1 MIINK
6 KPRRYIPQELNITW
20 ESLEPIFAELQNRV
34 LNNSTELEQWLKDRS
49 EIEAALEEDFAW
61 RYIKMSCDTANEE
74 LVKNFQYFATEIEP
88 KISPLSNELNKKFSE
103 SPYMDELDKEK
114 YFVYSR
120 AIKKALELYREENIE
135 LFTELQ
141 VKQQKY
147 QGITGSMSVEIN
159 GQEYTL
165 EQASIFVKDL
175 NREIREHAWKTI
187 QQRRLVDKDD
197 LNILFDELIK
207 LRNQVALNA
216 GFENYRD
223 YMFQALGRFDYTPQD
238 CYDFANAIEKEI
250 VPILKEQA
258 EKRRE
263 ALTLETLKPW
273 DLEVSVSGK
282 PALKPFN
289 NGEELIDKSI
299 ACFNAIDEKLGSKLA
314 TMKANNLFDVESRK
328 GKAPGGYNYPLA
340 ETGAPFIFMNSAN
353 SLRDLTTMVH
363 EGGHAIHTF
372 LTANLELNDFKHC
385 PSEVAEL
392 ASMSMELIS
401 MDNWD
406 VYFDNAEDLNRA
418 KKEQLA
424 DVLKTLPWVAVID
437 QFQHWIYTNPN
448 HTAADREETFKQIY
462 NRFGAGFADWT
473 DLEKE
478 FGNVWQKQLHL
489 FEVPFY
495 YIEYAI
501 AQLGAIAVW
510 KNYKENPQT
519 ALEQYLAALSLGYTK
534 PMNEI
539 YETAGIKFDFSADYV
554 KELAAFVKEELE
566 KLG

>member
-1 MIINK
+1 MIITK
-6 KPRRYIPQELNITW
+6 KPRTYIPQDLTIAW
-20 ESLEPIFAELQNRV
+20 ESLAPIFEELQNR
-34 LNNSTELEQWLKDRS
+34 SIESLESLSQWLKDRS
-49 EIEAALEEDFAW
+49 ELEAALEEDFAW

-74 LVKNFQYFATEIEP
+74 LVKSFQYFATEISP
-88 KISPLSNELNKKFSE
+88 KISPLSNELNKKFVE
-103 SPYMDELDKEK
+103 SPFMDDLDKEK
-114 YFVYSR
+114 YFVYNRSV
-120 AIKKALELYREENIE
+120 KKALELFREENIE

-147 QGITGSMSVEIN
+147 QGITGAMSVTIN
-159 GQEYTL
+159 DQEYTL
-165 EQASIFVKDL
+165 EQASILVKDL
-175 NREIREHAWKTI
+175 NREVRENAWKTI

-197 LNILFDELIK
+197 LNILFDELIR

-263 ALTLETLKPW
+263 ALGLDTLKPW
-273 DLEVSVSGK
+273 DLDVSVSGK
-282 PALKPFN
+282 AALKPFN

-299 ACFNAIDEKLGSKLA
+299 ACFNAIDPKLGEKLA

-363 EGGHAIHTF
+363 EGGHAVHTF

-401 MDNWD
+401 MDKWD
-406 VYFDNAEDLNRA
+406 VYFDNEEDLLRA

-462 NRFGAGFADWT
+462 DRFGAGFANWDGQ
-473 DLEKE
+473 EQQ
-478 FGNVWQKQLHL
+478 FGNIWQKQLHL

-510 KNYKENPQT
+510 KNYKENPEK
-519 ALEQYLAALSLGYTK
+519 ALDQYLAALALGYTK

-539 YETAGIKFDFSADYV
+539 YETAGIKFDFSAEYI
-554 KELAAFVKEELE
+554 KELASFVKGELD

>member
-1 MIINK
+1 MITK
-6 KPRRYIPQELNITW
+6 KPRTYIPQELNITW
-20 ESLEPIFAELQNRV
+20 ENLEPLFTELQNREI
-34 LNNSTELEQWLKDRS
+34 NSTVELEQWLKDRS
-49 EIEAALEEDFAW
+49 ELEAALEEDFAW
-61 RYIKMSCDTANEE
+61 RYIKMSCDTANDE

-88 KISPLSNELNKKFSE
+88 KISPLANELNKKFVE
-103 SPYMDELDKEK
+103 SPFMDDLDKEK

-147 QGITGSMSVEIN
+147 QSITGAMSVELN

-165 EQASIFVKDL
+165 EQASVFIKDL
-175 NREIREHAWKTI
+175 NREVRENAWKTI

-197 LNILFDELIK
+197 LNILFDELIR

-263 ALTLETLKPW
+263 ALALEVLKPW

-372 LTANLELNDFKHC
+372 LTANLALNDFKHC

-401 MDNWD
+401 MDKWD
-406 VYFDNAEDLNRA
+406 VYFDNEEDLNRA

-437 QFQHWIYTNPN
+437 QFQHWIYTNPS

-473 DLEKE
+473 DLEQQ

-510 KNYKENPQT
+510 KNYKENPEK
-519 ALEQYLAALSLGYTK
+519 ALEQYLAALALGYTK
-534 PMNEI
+534 PINEI
-539 YETAGIKFDFSADYV
+539 YETAGIKFDFSEEYV
-554 KELAAFVKEELE
+554 KELASFVKDELE

>member
-1 MIINK
+1 MIIEK
-6 KPRRYIPQELNITW
+6 KIRTYIPQDLAITW
-20 ESLEPIFAELQNRV
+20 ESLAPLFTELQNREI
-34 LNNSTELEQWLKDRS
+34 NNVDELEQWLKDRS
-49 EIEAALEEDFAW
+49 ELEAALEEDFAW

-74 LVKNFQYFATEIEP
+74 LVKNFQYFAEEIEP
-88 KISPLSNELNKKFSE
+88 KISPLSNELNKKFVD
-103 SPYMDELDKEK
+103 SPFMDDLDKEK
-114 YFVYSR
+114 FFVYSR
-120 AIKKALELYREENIE
+120 AIKKALEIYREENIE
-135 LFTELQ
+135 LFTQLQ

-147 QGITGSMSVEIN
+147 QGITGAMSVEIN

-165 EQASIFVKDL
+165 EQASIFIKDL
-175 NREIREHAWKTI
+175 NREVRDNAWKTI
-187 QQRRLVDKDD
+187 QQRRLIDKDD
-197 LNILFDELIK
+197 LNMLFDELIK

-263 ALTLETLKPW
+263 ALALETLRPW
-273 DLEVSVSGK
+273 DMEVSVSGK

-289 NGEELIDKSI
+289 NGAELIDKSV
-299 ACFNAIDEKLGSKLA
+299 ACFNAIDEKLGTKLA

-401 MDNWD
+401 MDNWN
-406 VYFDNAEDLNRA
+406 VYFDNEEDLIRA

-473 DLEKE
+473 DLDQQ

-510 KNYKENPQT
+510 KNYKENPEK

-539 YETAGIKFDFSADYV
+539 YETAGIKFDFSAEYV

>member
-1 MIINK
+1 MIITK
-6 KPRRYIPQELNITW
+6 KHRTYIPQELSITW
-20 ESLEPIFAELQNRV
+20 ENLEPLFTELENREIT
-34 LNNSTELEQWLKDRS
+34 STAELEQWLKDRS
-49 EIEAALEEDFAW
+49 ELEAALEEDFAW
-61 RYIKMSCDTANEE
+61 RYIRMSCDTANEE

-88 KISPLSNELNKKFSE
+88 KISPLANELNKKFVE
-103 SPYMDELDKEK
+103 SPFMEDLDKEK

-120 AIKKALELYREENIE
+120 AIKKALELYRDENIE

-147 QGITGSMSVEIN
+147 QSTTGAMSVELN

-165 EQASIFVKDL
+165 EQASIFIKDL
-175 NREIREHAWKTI
+175 NREVRENAWKTI
-187 QQRRLVDKDD
+187 QQRRLIDKDD

-263 ALTLETLKPW
+263 ALGLEVLKPW
-273 DLEVSVSGK
+273 DLEVSISGK

-401 MDNWD
+401 MDKWD
-406 VYFDNAEDLNRA
+406 VYFDNEEDLNRA

-448 HTAADREETFKQIY
+448 HTAADREETFKQIF

-473 DLEKE
+473 DLEQQ
-478 FGNVWQKQLHL
+478 FGNGWQKQLHL

-510 KNYKENPQT
+510 KNYKENPEK
-519 ALEQYLAALSLGYTK
+519 ALEQYLAALALGYTK

-539 YETAGIKFDFSADYV
+539 YETAGIKFDFSAEYV
-554 KELAAFVKEELE
+554 KELASFVKAELE